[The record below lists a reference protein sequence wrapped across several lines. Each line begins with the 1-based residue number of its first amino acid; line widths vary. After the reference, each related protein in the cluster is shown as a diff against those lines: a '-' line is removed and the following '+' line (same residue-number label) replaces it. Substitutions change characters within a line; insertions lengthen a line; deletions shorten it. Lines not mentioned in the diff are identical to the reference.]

1 MDSRFQSGEL
11 APQRDPPSWHRV
23 TVLVVCLLVVFGLL
37 PPAEGVASKPVWLCK
52 PAKVTNPCE
61 SPLKTTLVRPSGE
74 PIRVETVAPARRPK
88 VDCFYVYPTVSDDP
102 TPNSDLTIDPEHSS
116 IALYQA
122 APYSQHCRI
131 FAPMYRQ
138 ITLAALF
145 SGQSATAEMRQTAYA
160 GVASAWRTYLTKYSR
175 NRGVVLIGHSQ
186 GTLMLR
192 RLIKEQI
199 DPKPALRK
207 RMISAVLLGGN
218 VLVAKGGVV
227 GGDFE
232 HIPPCA
238 SARQIRCLIA
248 FRPSTPPC
256 RGTPSSVAQGGRSSG
271 PTTHPETLQHSVWSA
286 PTPPG

>member
-116 IALYQA
+116 IALFQA

-145 SGQSATAEMRQTAYA
+145 SGQSATAQMRQTAYA

-175 NRGVVLIGHSQ
+175 NRGWS
-186 GTLMLR
+186 
-192 RLIKEQI
+192 
-199 DPKPALRK
+199 
-207 RMISAVLLGGN
+207 S
-218 VLVAKGGVV
+218 
-227 GGDFE
+227 
-232 HIPPCA
+232 
-238 SARQIRCLIA
+238 S
-248 FRPSTPPC
+248 
-256 RGTPSSVAQGGRSSG
+256 GTPRVR
-271 PTTHPETLQHSVWSA
+271 
-286 PTPPG
+286 